1 MSRFSL
7 LDLEIKKGRKRAILF
22 GATGLV
28 GGHCLNYLVEHD
40 AYDEVLCFTRTPLVH
55 ESKKVVN
62 EVINFEQLEHYADK
76 IHGDD
81 LFLCLGT
88 TKAKAGSNRGLY
100 EVDFSYN
107 YRAAMYAKKN
117 GVSQV
122 SVVSSIGAN
131 TDSIF
136 FYTRVKGELE
146 KTILKLGFW
155 STHIFRPSLLDGD
168 RNELRVKEEIA
179 IGLSKMIDVFTKG
192 GLNNLAPISPKA
204 LAQVMIN
211 TAQKIEKGVNYYESK
226 QIASMANLEEV

>member
-1 MSRFSL
+1 ME
-7 LDLEIKKGRKRAILF
+7 LEIKKGHKKAILF

-28 GGHCLNYLVEHD
+28 GSHCLEYLVNHE
-40 AYDEVLCFTRTPLVH
+40 AYDEVLCFTRKPIEHQST
-55 ESKKVVN
+55 KVTN
-62 EVINFEQLEHYADK
+62 EVIDFTELEHYASK
-76 IHGDD
+76 IIGDD

-122 SVVSSIGAN
+122 SVVSSIGASP
-131 TDSIF
+131 DSIF

-146 KTILKLGFW
+146 KTIIKLGFW
-155 STHIFRPSLLDGD
+155 STHIFRPSFLEGE
-168 RNELRVKEEIA
+168 RAEVRVKEEIVL
-179 IGLSKMIDVFTKG
+179 GLSKVINRFTKG
-192 GLNNLAPISPKA
+192 SLNNLSPISAKA
-204 LAQVMIN
+204 VAEAMIS

-226 QIASMANLEEV
+226 QIASLASYEEA